1 MLKEL
6 LKERNLPLPLDRVLY
21 PISLEEQIICFA
33 DKFFSKTHLG
43 EEKPLERVK
52 ASLAKHGQHNIEQ
65 FDEWYERFNQELGM
79 RNEELLRKR
88 EQRQTCLNYAER
100 SQESRMKSVIK
111 VIKKE

>member
-1 MLKEL
+1 
-6 LKERNLPLPLDRVLY
+6 VLY

-65 FDEWYERFNQELGM
+65 FDEWLEKM
-79 RNEELLRKR
+79 
-88 EQRQTCLNYAER
+88 
-100 SQESRMKSVIK
+100 
-111 VIKKE
+111 